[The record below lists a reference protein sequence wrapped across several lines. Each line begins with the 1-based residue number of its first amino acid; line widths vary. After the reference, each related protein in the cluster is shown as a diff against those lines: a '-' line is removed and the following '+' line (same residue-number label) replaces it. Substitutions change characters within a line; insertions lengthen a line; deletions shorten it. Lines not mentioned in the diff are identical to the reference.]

1 MQKRI
6 KELSTGTFK
15 AIKKALDNEK
25 GELSAL
31 AWTLGSAVV
40 VVLII
45 AVFMALAPS
54 TAENLWNS
62 FITYAKNAFGL

>member
-1 MQKRI
+1 MFKKIQKLGVEI
-6 KELSTGTFK
+6 KAT
-15 AIKKALDNEK
+15 LDNER

-45 AVFMALAPS
+45 VVFMALAPS
-54 TAENLWNS
+54 TATNLWNS
-62 FITYAKNAFGL
+62 FINYAKSAFGI